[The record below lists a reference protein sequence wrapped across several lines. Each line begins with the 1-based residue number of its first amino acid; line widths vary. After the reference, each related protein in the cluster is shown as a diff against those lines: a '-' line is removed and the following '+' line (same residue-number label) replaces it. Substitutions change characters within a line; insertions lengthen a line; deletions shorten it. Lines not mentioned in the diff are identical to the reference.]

1 MAINLNYEPLV
12 IRVDDLDSQE
22 QQVTLNGIT
31 FFVRFTHSTA
41 YTNDNWVMDVLDS
54 NKNNLLVGKRITSTT
69 NLSYLSTQLTELL
82 NGYLFCVNTRGL
94 RISMDR
100 ENFGTNLNFQIW
112 YVSNEEIENAS
123 S

>member
-12 IRVDDLDSQE
+12 IRVDDLESQE

-31 FFVRFTHSTA
+31 FFVRFTFSTA
-41 YTNDNWVMDVLDS
+41 YTNDNWVLDILDS

-123 S
+123 T